1 MTVLV
6 TGATGFVGSAV
17 TRLLLNQG
25 ATVVVLSRRD
35 SDRTNVADLNVEV
48 REGDLRDQRSL
59 ERACAH
65 CDTLFHV
72 AADYRLWTKNSDDL
86 YASNVDGTRNIMR
99 AALECGI
106 DKIVYTS
113 SVATLGTNT
122 DDSSGDENTPVKID
136 DMIGDYKRS
145 KFLAERV
152 VDELVERDNLPA
164 VIVNPSTPV
173 GPHDIKPT
181 PTGRV
186 IRDAQAGRIPGYVD
200 TGLNIAHVD
209 DVAAGHLLALEHGQV
224 GRRYILGGENLSLHE
239 ILRIIAEICGRSP
252 PTLKLPRRLLFPIA
266 YASEAWAWITDG
278 NEPQVTVDGL
288 RMARKKMFFSS
299 ARAIKELHY
308 VARPAR
314 EALEDAVSWFKD
326 RL

>member
-1 MTVLV
+1 MV
-6 TGATGFVGSAV
+6 
-17 TRLLLNQG
+17 
-25 ATVVVLSRRD
+25 
-35 SDRTNVADLNVEV
+35 
-48 REGDLRDQRSL
+48 
-59 ERACAH
+59 
-65 CDTLFHV
+65 
-72 AADYRLWTKNSDDL
+72 
-86 YASNVDGTRNIMR
+86 
-99 AALECGI
+99 
-106 DKIVYTS
+106 
-113 SVATLGTNT
+113 
-122 DDSSGDENTPVKID
+122 
-136 DMIGDYKRS
+136 GDYKRS

-152 VDELVERDNLPA
+152 VDELVERDSLPA

-266 YASEAWAWITDG
+266 YASEAWAWIIDG

-288 RMARKKMFFSS
+288 RMARKKMFFNS

-314 EALEDAVSWFKD
+314 EALEDAVLWFKD
-326 RL
+326 QL